1 MQLFEQK
8 KSDGQWTCARFLRQ
22 IFSKNE
28 LFWKIL
34 AFLESAQRAS
44 LKNGLTFLIWWT
56 LSFDLF
62 LARARQLKTVN
73 YHSLTHLRLFSMLSD
88 AKLGHFEVI
97 TPQQYNGYP
106 WWTTY
111 YEVSNTKRQGNLH
124 VSAVLETF
132 EKARSYILIL
142 QVPGLSTW
150 HQNSEKGLRYFCTY
164 TLTLTVISRDSELVN
179 SVLSSI

>member
-8 KSDGQWTCARFLRQ
+8 KSDGRWTRARFLRQ
-22 IFSKNE
+22 FFWKNE
-28 LFWKIL
+28 LFSKIL
-34 AFLESAQRAS
+34 AFLESAQWAS

-62 LARARQLKTVN
+62 LAQARQLKTVN

-106 WWTTY
+106 WC
-111 YEVSNTKRQGNLH
+111 SRC
-124 VSAVLETF
+124 
-132 EKARSYILIL
+132 
-142 QVPGLSTW
+142 LS
-150 HQNSEKGLRYFCTY
+150 
-164 TLTLTVISRDSELVN
+164 
-179 SVLSSI
+179 LSSSSGDVSSILDFIEILVRTSWILHPGILWLYFDCKIVEAWNYHN